1 MGVKGSTDF
10 LLIFCNWVGNSI
22 SYSVGMHLEG
32 KKIIG
37 VTILS
42 WGWKKFEVKRVS
54 VLLGT
59 EVLKSVIWR
68 KNTEEMEKYPTKTII
83 ILTEQQKQ

>member
-1 MGVKGSTDF
+1 
-10 LLIFCNWVGNSI
+10 
-22 SYSVGMHLEG
+22 MHLEG

-68 KNTEEMEKYPTKTII
+68 KNTEEMEKYPIKTII
-83 ILTEQQKQ
+83 ILTEQQKQSNQSLLETLSQLPATLIK